1 MSFSH
6 IASLPLEDCL
16 KELGGRFER
25 GPDGQFYAV
34 QDGKRFIGQNLQSSE
49 LAGRHVLDALWLGGL
64 AQRRVRAAPH
74 AGRSRKQRTRSGRG
88 RLR

>member
-25 GPDGQFYAV
+25 GPDWQPYAV
-34 QDGKRFIGQNLQSSE
+34 QDGTLITGQNPRSSE
-49 LAGRHVLDALWLGGL
+49 LVGRHVLDAL
-64 AQRRVRAAPH
+64 RSAAT
-74 AGRSRKQRTRSGRG
+74 A
-88 RLR
+88 

>member
-25 GPDGQFYAV
+25 GPDWQFYAA
-34 QDGKRFIGQNLQSSE
+34 QDGKRIIGQSLQSSE
-49 LAGRHVLDALWLGGL
+49 LVGSDVLDALRLGGL
-64 AQRRVRAAPH
+64 AQRRGGAAPH
-74 AGRSRKQRTRSGRG
+74 AG
-88 RLR
+88 